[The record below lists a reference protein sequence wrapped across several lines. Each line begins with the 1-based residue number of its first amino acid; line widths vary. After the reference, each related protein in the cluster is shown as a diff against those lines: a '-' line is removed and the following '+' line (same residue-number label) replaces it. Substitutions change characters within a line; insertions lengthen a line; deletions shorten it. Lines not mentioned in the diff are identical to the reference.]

1 VQAVRAT
8 VDTSAWVSA
17 VLSRTGRA
25 ARLIDAFEAGAF
37 ALVTSAELLAETEE
51 VLSRPKLSRTATA
64 RRAAHRVTE
73 AVRERAEVVV
83 LVGDLQLCRDPNDDM
98 VIETALLGSVDVI
111 VTGDKDLLEDP
122 GVLAVLSA
130 AGVRVMTI
138 AQFLDELGLAV
149 S

>member
-1 VQAVRAT
+1 
-8 VDTSAWVSA
+8 
-17 VLSRTGRA
+17 
-25 ARLIDAFEAGAF
+25 
-37 ALVTSAELLAETEE
+37 
-51 VLSRPKLSRTATA
+51 
-64 RRAAHRVTE
+64 VTE